1 MRLKFSEWLDNQEME
16 DEAKDLFTESVK
28 CYKAS
33 AYRAALL
40 FSFLGFQTVIKHRML
55 LSKAPE
61 KYKDSEWNYIQKQ
74 LQNDDSWEKKIIEII
89 KDKKKP
95 VFKLSEDLYEQYFY
109 WKNRRNDCAHAKGN
123 AIDYPHVESF
133 WLFTESNLSKFVVNG
148 GQAHI
153 IEQIIN
159 FLNPSITPVGTDFGP
174 ITKQIP
180 FAIELIDYK
189 DFLGELLEITNTR
202 RGPFLFMP
210 LDANLAVIWSGL
222 FTLQADR
229 TKILIEFLKENLDF
243 TIVLLR
249 RDSTVIKYL
258 NGESEFL
265 RVLWKE
271 KFSNPMDYQIFIDMI
286 RNNLIPE
293 EQLEELFVHMFDNIS
308 TGIFSQNPFEE
319 GITSIDKTVLGTKK
333 FFDAFYKQ
341 AFENKQ
347 IAYSFKYGN
356 RNKELV
362 LYYIINFGLDNTI
375 VSALNSAISASYP
388 PRHLNEDLSSFYE
401 SNKEVWEKHKSI
413 CDDLGETMPEYL
425 EEISFEYK

>member
-1 MRLKFSEWLDNQEME
+1 MRLRFSDWLDNQEME
-16 DEAKDLFTESVK
+16 DEAKDLFAESIK

-40 FSFLGFQTVIKHRML
+40 FSYLGFQTVIKHRML
-55 LSKAPE
+55 VSKTPE
-61 KYKDSEWNYIQKQ
+61 NYKDSEWINIQKQ
-74 LQNDDSWEKKIIEII
+74 LQNDETWEKHVIEAI
-89 KDKKKP
+89 KAKKKP
-95 VFKLSEDLYEQYFY
+95 VFKVSEDLYEQYFY

-133 WLFTESNLSKFVVNG
+133 WLFIESNLSKFVVNG
-148 GQAHI
+148 GKAHI

-159 FLNPSITPVGTDFGP
+159 YLNPSITPVGTDIEP
-174 ITKQIP
+174 ITKQVP

-189 DFLGELLEITNTR
+189 DFLSELLKITNTR
-202 RGPFLFMP
+202 RGPFHFMP

-249 RDSTVIKYL
+249 RDSTVIKYF

-265 RVLWKE
+265 RILWKE
-271 KFSNPMDYQIFIDMI
+271 KFSTPLDYQIFMDMI

-293 EQLEELFVHMFDNIS
+293 GQLEELFTHMFNNVS
-308 TGIFSQNPFEE
+308 SGVFSQNSFDE
-319 GITSIDKTVLGTKK
+319 GITDTDQIVLRTRK
-333 FFDAFYKQ
+333 FFDVFYKQ
-341 AFENKQ
+341 AFENKR
-347 IAYSFKYGN
+347 IAHSFKFGN
-356 RNKELV
+356 RNKDLV

-375 VSALNSAISASYP
+375 VSALNSAIFASYP
-388 PRHLNEDLSSFYE
+388 PRHLNEDLGSFYE

-413 CDDLGETMPEYL
+413 CDDLDEIMPEYL
-425 EEISFEYK
+425 EEIIFEYK

>member
-1 MRLKFSEWLDNQEME
+1 MKLRFSDWLDNQEME

-40 FSFLGFQTVIKHRML
+40 FSYLGFQTVIKHRML

-153 IEQIIN
+153 IEQITN
-159 FLNPSITPVGTDFGP
+159 YLNPSITPVGADIEP
-174 ITKQIP
+174 IKKQIP

-189 DFLGELLEITNTR
+189 EFLGELLKITNTK

-210 LDANLAVIWSGL
+210 LDANLALIWSGL
-222 FTLQADR
+222 FTLPTDR
-229 TKILIEFLKENLDF
+229 TKILIEFLKENRDF
-243 TIVLLR
+243 TMMLLR
-249 RDSTVIKYL
+249 RDPTVIKYFD
-258 NGESEFL
+258 GESEFL

-271 KFSNPMDYQIFIDMI
+271 EFSNSTDYQIFIDMI

-293 EQLEELFVHMFDNIS
+293 TQLEELFKHMFDNIS
-308 TGIFSQNPFEE
+308 TEIFSQNPFERKISDVDIMILKAK
-319 GITSIDKTVLGTKK
+319 G
-333 FFDAFYKQ
+333 FFDAFYHS
-341 AFENKQ
+341 AFVCDN
-347 IAYSFKYGN
+347 IVYDFKFGN

-362 LYYIINFGLDNTI
+362 LYYIIYFGFDNTI
-375 VSALNSAISASYP
+375 VSTLNSAISTSYP
-388 PRHLNEDLSSFYE
+388 PRHLKE
-401 SNKEVWEKHKSI
+401 SLKSLYKSDKGLWEGHKNI

-425 EEISFEYK
+425 EEIAFEYK